1 MRKPIEKYKD
11 LIPYAVFGVLS
22 TILNIV
28 SYWILA
34 HPVHMPVMA
43 STITAWIITVLFVYV
58 TNRKWVFHSEAVGTQ
73 AVVKEIISF
82 FACRIGTELIDLA
95 FMFIFVDKLG
105 FNDMVIKVIAN
116 VVVIIVNYIASK
128 FVIFR
133 HDNSFSVH
141 THL

>member
-1 MRKPIEKYKD
+1 MRKLIEKYKD

-43 STITAWIITVLFVYV
+43 STIVAWIITVLFVYV
-58 TNRKWVFHSEAVGTQ
+58 TNRKWVFHSEADSAK
-73 AVVKEIISF
+73 AVVTEIISF
-82 FACRIGTELIDLA
+82 FACRVGTELIDL
-95 FMFIFVDKLG
+95 FCMWLFVDMLHM
-105 FNDMVIKVIAN
+105 NDMVIKVIAN
-116 VVVIIVNYIASK
+116 VIVIIVNYLASK

-133 HDNSFSVH
+133 HKEKQG
-141 THL
+141 

>member
-1 MRKPIEKYKD
+1 MRKLIEKYKD
-11 LIPYAVFGVLS
+11 LIPYVVFGMLS

-34 HPVHMPVMA
+34 HLFHMPVMT

-58 TNRKWVFHSEAVGTQ
+58 TNRKLVFHSEAVGV
-73 AVVKEIISF
+73 AAIWKEIISF

-105 FNDMVIKVIAN
+105 FNDMIIKVIAN
-116 VVVIIVNYIASK
+116 VVVIIVNYVASK

-133 HDNSFSVH
+133 HQISENS
-141 THL
+141 